1 MQSWVNQAWSPFVF
15 VLYLVSFVLF
25 SLSLL
30 FFAIYSNKSRIQFF
44 QGPSVKNL
52 VSRRCYADSWL
63 DKSAISWQSHHELVK
78 LFSIFLR
85 FGKKKKKGRKE
96 NPYSEVYVYIPL
108 CISTGNT
115 INLREQ

>member
-85 FGKKKKKGRKE
+85 FGKKKKCVRR
-96 NPYSEVYVYIPL
+96 I
-108 CISTGNT
+108 NT
-115 INLREQ
+115 ERLLVNMHANFLLVCTHQG